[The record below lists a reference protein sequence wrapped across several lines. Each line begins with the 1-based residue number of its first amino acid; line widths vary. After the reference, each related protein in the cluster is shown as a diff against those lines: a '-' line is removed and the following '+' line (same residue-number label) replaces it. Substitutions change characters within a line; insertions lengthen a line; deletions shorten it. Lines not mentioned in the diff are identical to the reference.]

1 MTLPRIEVLP
11 KEASHSRRKLMSR
24 LWIALRSIVYATL
37 FLAAWGSVAFMSRG
51 FDRYIPIHNPGW
63 LIVPGVVLLLAGAA
77 LALTTIVFFIFEGRG
92 TPAVFDPPKRFVP
105 HGPYRLVRN
114 PMYIGGVSM
123 LLGLGLG
130 LSSVAMSLFAAVA
143 FLLIHT
149 FVVFAEEPGLR
160 RRFGQEYE
168 DYCHA
173 VPRWIPRI
181 THRHL
186 PT

>member
-1 MTLPRIEVLP
+1 
-11 KEASHSRRKLMSR
+11 MSR

-37 FLAAWGSVAFMSRG
+37 FLAAWGTIALMCRAL
-51 FDRYIPIHNPGW
+51 DKDIPLRVPGW
-63 LIVPGVVLLLAGAA
+63 LVTLGVALFVAGAA
-77 LALTTIVFFIFEGRG
+77 LALTTVVFFIFEGRG
-92 TPAVFDPPKRFVP
+92 TPALFDPPKRFVP

-123 LLGLGLG
+123 LLGLGLY
-130 LSSVAMSLFAAVA
+130 LTSVAMALFALVA
-143 FLLIHT
+143 FLVVHT

-160 RRFGQEYE
+160 KRFGQEYE

-173 VPRWIPRI
+173 VPRWIPRLI
-181 THRHL
+181 RRHL